1 MPNELNKLNNSAI
14 LAFDKSVGEVLNNQF
29 FAYGAK
35 IFFVLYAAF
44 MADNL
49 PVGAAEVLN
58 HAFVRLFIILCIA
71 YCAKHDPVLAIIASI
86 AFVISIQ
93 NLNRM
98 KLSALNTQAQYQM
111 VPSYENFTTPQ
122 NHGITSDFMGST
134 DTPTHTQHHTQP
146 HTQPDVDSFADYQ
159 TIPSDS
165 QPTADYDGGM
175 VPQQGSAGECTGAF
189 FTSNEELA
197 DAQNNDIPL
206 SSENAEVKTWTNQLG
221 PQGTA
226 NVPFGYNLDSGDAP
240 AQF

>member
-1 MPNELNKLNNSAI
+1 MPNEMNKLNNQAI
-14 LAFDKSVGEVLNNQF
+14 HAFDKSVGEVLNNQY

-49 PVGAAEVLN
+49 PLGAAEVLN
-58 HAFVRLFIILCIA
+58 HALVRLFIILCIA
-71 YCAKHDPVLAIIASI
+71 YCARHDPVLAIIAAI

-111 VPSYENFTTPQ
+111 APNYENFAATQ
-122 NHGITSDFMGST
+122 NHGMGVE
-134 DTPTHTQHHTQP
+134 DLMG
-146 HTQPDVDSFADYQ
+146 PDDKDHESFSDYQ
-159 TIPSDS
+159 TIASDS
-165 QPTADYDGGM
+165 QPTADYDGTM
-175 VPQQGSAGECTGAF
+175 VPKQGSAGECTGAF

-197 DAQNNDIPL
+197 DAQNNEIPL
-206 SSENAEVKTWTNQLG
+206 SSENAEVKTWTNQIG
-221 PQGTA
+221 PQGTSNA
-226 NVPFGYNLDSGDAP
+226 PFGYNLDSNDAP